1 MAFNSTE
8 IITSTLSNNYIED
21 RFLVPI
27 VVFILTFL
35 ALKFFKFV
43 IISKLKK
50 LSQRTKTD
58 IDDILIKIID
68 DIHWPF
74 YVFMALYAAIKSSGV
89 TGAINYFMDTAAFIA
104 IVYYATCAIQTAI
117 QFITQKLIKR
127 RQREQKQIDTS
138 VIDFLS
144 GLLKGIMWL
153 IAFLI
158 ILSNLGYDVTT
169 LIAGIGIVG
178 IAIAFALQNVLTDIF
193 ASFSIYFD
201 KPFRVGDFII
211 IGKDLGTVKKIGIK
225 TTRIQTLQGQELVV
239 SNKDL
244 TSTRINNYKKMQKRR
259 VAFTF
264 GVVYETPSIKLKKIL
279 KIMPAI
285 FDKIELAELN
295 RVHFKEFADF
305 SLNFEVVYY
314 VDTNDYNKYM
324 DIQQDVNFAIKEA
337 FEKEGIEFAYPTQT
351 VFVNKQKS

>member
-1 MAFNSTE
+1 MALNSTE
-8 IITSTLSNNYIED
+8 IITSTFTNSYIED
-21 RFLVPI
+21 QFLVPI
-27 VVFILTFL
+27 VFFILTYIV
-35 ALKFFKFV
+35 LKFFKFV
-43 IISKLKK
+43 IISKLKR
-50 LSQRTKTD
+50 LSRRTKTD
-58 IDDILIKIID
+58 IDDILIKIVD

-74 YVFMALYAAIKSSGV
+74 YIFIALYVAVKSSGV
-89 TGAINYFMDTAAFIA
+89 SGAISTFMDTAAFIA
-104 IVYYATCAIQTAI
+104 IVYYATGAILTVI
-117 QFITQKLIKR
+117 KFTTQKLVKR

-144 GLLKGIMWL
+144 GLLKGIIWL
-153 IAFLI
+153 IAALI
-158 ILSNLGYDVTT
+158 VVSNLGYDVTT
-169 LIAGIGIVG
+169 LIAGMGIVG

-211 IGKDLGTVKKIGIK
+211 IGKDMGTVKKIGIK
-225 TTRIQTLQGQELVV
+225 TTRIESLWGQELVV

-244 TSTRINNYKKMQKRR
+244 TSTRINNYKKMEKRR

-264 GVVYETPSIKLKKIL
+264 GVVYETPTVKLKKIL
-279 KIMPAI
+279 KIMPGI
-285 FDKIELAELN
+285 FDKIELGELN

-314 VDTNDYNKYM
+314 VDTGDYNLYM
-324 DIQQDVNFAIKEA
+324 DIQQEINFAIKEA

-351 VFVNKQKS
+351 VFVNKQE

>member
-1 MAFNSTE
+1 MVFNSTE
-8 IITSTLSNNYIED
+8 IITNTLSNNYIED
-21 RFLVPI
+21 QFLVPI
-27 VVFILTFL
+27 VVFMSTFIV
-35 ALKFFKFV
+35 LKFFKFV

-74 YVFMALYAAIKSSGV
+74 YIFIALYAAIKSSGV
-89 TGAINYFMDTAAFIA
+89 SGVINSFMDTAAFIA
-104 IVYYATCAIQTAI
+104 IVYYATGAIQTVI
-117 QFITQKLIKR
+117 KFTTQKLTKR

-144 GLLKGIMWL
+144 DLLKGIMWL

-158 ILSNLGYDVTT
+158 ILSNLGYDITT
-169 LIAGIGIVG
+169 LIAGLGIAG

-211 IGKDLGTVKKIGIK
+211 IGGDMGTVKKIGIK
-225 TTRIQTLQGQELVV
+225 TTRIESLWGQEIVV

-264 GVVYETPSIKLKKIL
+264 GVVYETPSVKLKKIL
-279 KIMPAI
+279 KIMPVI

-314 VDTNDYNKYM
+314 VDTGDYNKYM
-324 DIQQDVNFAIKEA
+324 DIQQEINFAIKEA

-351 VFVNKQKS
+351 VFVNKQE

>member
-1 MAFNSTE
+1 MSLNTTE
-8 IITSTLSNNYIED
+8 IITSTFSNNYIED
-21 RFLVPI
+21 QFLVPI
-27 VVFILTFL
+27 VIFISIFF
-35 ALKFFKFV
+35 ALKIFKFI
-43 IISKLKK
+43 IISKLKQ

-58 IDDILIKIID
+58 LDDMLIKIID

-74 YVFMALYAAIKSSGV
+74 YIFIALYAAIKSAKV
-89 TGAINYFMDTAAFIA
+89 TGAIDTFMDTAAFIA
-104 IVYYATCAIQTAI
+104 IVYYATGAIQTAI
-117 QFITQKLIKR
+117 KYTTQKLIKR

-144 GLLKGIMWL
+144 GLLKAIMWL

-158 ILSNLGYDVTT
+158 VISNLGYDITT
-169 LIAGIGIVG
+169 LIAGMGIAG

-211 IGKDLGTVKKIGIK
+211 IGKDMGTVKKIGIK

-259 VAFTF
+259 IAFTF
-264 GVVYETPSIKLKKIL
+264 GVTYDTPSVKLKRIL
-279 KIMPAI
+279 EIMPPI
-285 FDKIELAELN
+285 FEKIDLAELN
-295 RVHFKEFADF
+295 RVHFKKFADS
-305 SLNFEVVYY
+305 SLDFEVVYY
-314 VDTNDYNKYM
+314 IDTSDYNKYM
-324 DIQQDVNFAIKEA
+324 DIQQDINFAIKEA

-351 VFVNKQKS
+351 LFVNTQK